1 MELADATLGA
11 MAVVAILLL
20 FTGVVL
26 FTEEE

>member
-11 MAVVAILLL
+11 MAAVAILLL